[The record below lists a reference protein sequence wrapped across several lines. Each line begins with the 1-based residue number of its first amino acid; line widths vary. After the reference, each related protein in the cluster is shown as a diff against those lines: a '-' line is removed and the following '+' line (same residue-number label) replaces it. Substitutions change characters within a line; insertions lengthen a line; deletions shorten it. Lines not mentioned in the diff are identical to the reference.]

1 MLFAI
6 GALIGLAL
14 GLTGA
19 GGSVLAVPLLILLAG
34 FTQAQAAGLSLAAVG
49 LSAGLGVLL
58 RLGRGQVAWWPALVL
73 AGMGVVLAPLGQW
86 LARALPEQVVLV
98 SFALL
103 VLVVAARLWL
113 AARRDPEA
121 AREVRADPGEGE
133 EARPAAACALS
144 DTGYFELR
152 WPCVSRLLWVGAL
165 TGLVSGLYGVGGG
178 FVIVPAL
185 VLLTGMTMRQ
195 SVATSLVII
204 ALVSASGFVSFL
216 VQTHLPVDTTL
227 LLVGGACA
235 GMTAGTG
242 LARFIAGARLQE
254 LLAVALVVLMAL
266 TLYRAF

>member
-19 GGSVLAVPLLILLAG
+19 GGSVLAVPLLMLLAG
-34 FTQAQAAGLSLAAVG
+34 FSQAQAAGMSLAAVG

-58 RLGRGQVAWWPALVL
+58 RLGRQQVAWWPALVL
-73 AGMGVVLAPLGQW
+73 AGVGVLFAPVGQW
-86 LARALPEQVVLV
+86 LARALPERFVLI

-103 VLVVAARLWL
+103 VLVVAMRLWL
-113 AARRDPEA
+113 AARRNPEA
-121 AREVRADPGEGE
+121 AREVRADPGEGQE
-133 EARPAAACALS
+133 ERAAAACALS
-144 DTGYFELR
+144 ETGYFELR
-152 WPCVSRLLWVGAL
+152 WPCISRLLWVGAL

-185 VLLTGMTMRQ
+185 ILLTGMTMRQ
-195 SVATSLVII
+195 AVATSLVII
-204 ALVSASGFVSFL
+204 TLVSASGFVSFL
-216 VQTHLPVDTTL
+216 VQTQLPVDTTL

-254 LLAVALVVLMAL
+254 MLAVALVVLMAI
-266 TLYRAF
+266 TLYRVF

>member
-6 GALIGLAL
+6 GTLIGLAL

-34 FTQAQAAGLSLAAVG
+34 FSQAQAAGLSLAAVG

-58 RLGRGQVAWWPALVL
+58 RLGRHQVAWWPALVL
-73 AGMGVVLAPLGQW
+73 AGVGVVLAPFGQW
-86 LARALPEQVVLV
+86 LARALPEKVVLV
-98 SFALL
+98 SFAVL
-103 VLVVAARLWL
+103 VLIVALRLWR
-113 AARRDPEA
+113 AARRDPQA
-121 AREVRADPGEGE
+121 AKEVRADPGEGQE
-133 EARPAAACALS
+133 ERTAAACSVS
-144 DTGYFELR
+144 DSGYFELR

-195 SVATSLVII
+195 AVATSLVII

-216 VQTHLPVDTTL
+216 LQTQLPMDTTL

-235 GMTAGTG
+235 GMMAGTW
-242 LARFIAGARLQE
+242 LARFVAGAKLQE
-254 LLAVALVVLMAL
+254 LLAVALVVLMSL
-266 TLYRAF
+266 TLYQVF